1 MYLMFSS
8 QKRNLFYCSDEC
20 RAPAYKLTRA
30 SKLPCQN
37 PTHNRKAEYDR
48 AKALSIKNKKPS
60 LKAIAK
66 EAQARL
72 RERDEEYWRQLRVS
86 YNLEDRRV

>member
-1 MYLMFSS
+1 MNKYPCEVERNCHVCNKVGMMYLMFSS

-20 RAPAYKLTRA
+20 RALAYKLTRT
-30 SKLPCQN
+30 SKQ
-37 PTHNRKAEYDR
+37 A
-48 AKALSIKNKKPS
+48 
-60 LKAIAK
+60 
-66 EAQARL
+66 ARL